1 MTDNKSTNEFMAALQ
16 AQVSAQDAAQDAV
29 LASIMEGKHVVRPR
43 KVQPDKDGS
52 GAPVKK
58 AASKPRRKK
67 AAAKPQS

>member
-1 MTDNKSTNEFMAALQ
+1 MTDNKSTNEFMATIH

-43 KVQPDKDGS
+43 KVRPEGDGT

-67 AAAKPQS
+67 ATKPQS